1 MKTTKEMIEVMQAYE
16 RGEKIECFNDGEQW
30 RDVNSP
36 IWDWLHNDYRVKPKR
51 MFLPLEK
58 AEDFLEAQRKHGVFV
73 KRIKDGV
80 LFCSYVYYTGR
91 VLLEDSKG
99 DTESTH
105 IGDLYGKYVFE
116 DGTPCGK
123 EIRL

>member
-1 MKTTKEMIEVMQAYE
+1 
-16 RGEKIECFNDGEQW
+16 
-30 RDVNSP
+30 
-36 IWDWLHNDYRVKPKR
+36 

>member
-1 MKTTKEMIEVMQAYE
+1 MKTTKEMIEVMQAYI
-16 RGEKIECFNDGEQW
+16 RGERIECFNDEQW
-30 RDVNSP
+30 KDVKNP
-36 IWDWLHNDYRVKPKR
+36 VWDWLHNDYQVKPKR

-58 AEDFLEAQRKHGVFV
+58 AEDFLEAQRKHGVFI

-99 DTESTH
+99 DTDSTH

-123 EIRL
+123 EVKL